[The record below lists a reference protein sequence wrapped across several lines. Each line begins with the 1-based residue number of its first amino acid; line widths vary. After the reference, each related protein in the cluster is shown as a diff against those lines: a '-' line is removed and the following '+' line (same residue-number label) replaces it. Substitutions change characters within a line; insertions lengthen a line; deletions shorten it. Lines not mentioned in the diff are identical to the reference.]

1 MIMDN
6 FDVRVII
13 LMWEELLRLL
23 VGRRV
28 IGGEWEG

>member
-13 LMWEELLRLL
+13 FD
-23 VGRRV
+23 VGRITKV
-28 IGGEWEG
+28 VGGQKGYRW